1 VGIRPRLSLLG
12 ALWQDGLG
20 GDAPRHGRQRVR
32 GCKPDDQAKS
42 PGRDAPDMVL
52 VLSAEEV
59 DRNLDLAG
67 LVDVVDDAL
76 VKQAAGEVERPR
88 RPHFPVGAGLD
99 GDEPAGTGIAMPA
112 YVHGAD
118 HYATKLVGVHEGNAE
133 RGLPTINAQI
143 VLTDARTGLPKAFM
157 AGTAI
162 TNARTGCIGAVSVR
176 ALAPEPGG
184 EGLTLGVVGAGAQAR
199 WQSRA
204 IGTVATLSDVR
215 IYSPSDSRD
224 ACAADLSEEG
234 IPARAVDT
242 AREAVEGADVVVT
255 ATTATEPVFPPDALE
270 TGSLVIA
277 IGAFT
282 AEMRELAPRVLER
295 AELTFADVPE
305 EAAET
310 GDLLAS
316 DRDADDLV
324 ELGVPLADGYR
335 RESSDRVLVVT
346 SVGSA
351 TLDAAAGETVYRRA
365 VESGDGTEISL

>member
-1 VGIRPRLSLLG
+1 
-12 ALWQDGLG
+12 
-20 GDAPRHGRQRVR
+20 
-32 GCKPDDQAKS
+32 
-42 PGRDAPDMVL
+42 MVL

-59 DRNLDLAG
+59 DRSLDLAG

-76 VKQAAGEVERPR
+76 LKQAAGEVERPH

-99 GDEPAGTGIAMPA
+99 GDEPVGTGIAMPA

-143 VLTDARTGLPKAFM
+143 ALTEARTGLPKAFM
-157 AGTAI
+157 AGTTI
-162 TNARTGCIGAVSVR
+162 TNARTGCIGAVSAR
-176 ALAPEPGG
+176 ALAPEPDG

-199 WQSRA
+199 WQTRA
-204 IGTVATLSDVR
+204 IGTVARLADVR
-215 IYSPSDSRD
+215 IHSPSDSRT

-242 AREAVEGADVVVT
+242 PRAAVEGADVVVT
-255 ATTATEPVFPPDALE
+255 ATTATEPVFPPDALGA
-270 TGSLVIA
+270 GSLVVA
-277 IGAFT
+277 VGAFT
-282 AEMRELAPRVLER
+282 AEMQELDPRVFER
-295 AELTFADVPE
+295 AERTFADVPE

-316 DRDADDLV
+316 DLDADDLV
-324 ELGVPLADGYR
+324 ELGVPLADGYV
-335 RESSDRVLVVT
+335 RESPDGVLVVV

-351 TLDAAAGETVYRRA
+351 TLDAAASETVYRRA
-365 VESGDGTEISL
+365 VEAGDGTEVPL